1 MKNVKEIT
9 LKGYYNRGGSITTI
23 WGYYFDNENVMHDMP
38 YNKACLDDFLDM
50 VEYMDDIIEKM
61 FGVLDYDTC
70 NSTEGNEFTRTYY
83 ISEL

>member
-9 LKGYYNRGGSITTI
+9 LKGYHRGGSITTI
-23 WGYYFDNENVMHDMP
+23 WGYYFDNDNCIHDMP
-38 YNKACLDDFLDM
+38 NNKACLYDFIDM
-50 VEYMDDIIEKM
+50 VEYMDDIIENN

-83 ISEL
+83 INEL